1 MSLKEEL
8 EAETQKWLEKAEDL
22 FENISGDEDF
32 LENISAYIDD
42 SHYFL
47 DNGDLILAFECVV
60 WAWAWMEI
68 GLQRNILAK
77 RD

>member
-1 MSLKEEL
+1 MSLREEL
-8 EAETQKWLEKAEDL
+8 EAETRKWLKKAEDL

-32 LENISAYIDD
+32 LENISAYIND

-47 DNGDLILAFECVV
+47 DNGDLIRAFESVV

-68 GLQRNILAK
+68 GLDRNILVK

>member
-8 EAETQKWLEKAEDL
+8 EAETQKWLKKAEDL

-32 LENISAYIDD
+32 LENISAYIND

-47 DNGDLILAFECVV
+47 DNGDLIRAFESVV

-68 GLQRNILAK
+68 GLERNILVK
-77 RD
+77 RE

>member
-32 LENISAYIDD
+32 LENISAYIND

-68 GLQRNILAK
+68 GLQRNILVK
-77 RD
+77 KD

>member
-8 EAETQKWLEKAEDL
+8 EAETKKWLEKAEDL

-32 LENISAYIDD
+32 LENISAYIND

-47 DNGDLILAFECVV
+47 DNGDLIRAFESVV

-68 GLQRNILAK
+68 GLQRNILVK